1 MDLLVPLLKKSF
13 FLFLSPFFPLFLWP
27 EQPSRP
33 LFHFV
38 SIHSTKPPSLLS
50 PLPSLSLP
58 PPRRRRAGA
67 CATPSLP
74 AALGRP
80 APAPPSLP
88 RNSSAPPAPPSFP
101 RGGRL
106 ALLSSGV
113 RTSSPFPAA
122 WMGAAARR
130 LRALGTA
137 ARRRQPGLR
146 MVARRRPCALGRRR
160 GGDRTSCGRRRGSG
174 CASWGRR
181 RGGGR
186 TGWRRRRG
194 KAACAARGWRRRRRG
209 MAGGG
214 IGRTAAARRA
224 GVLIGPARHGK
235 WAFVPC
241 PGPDLR
247 HVGRPGTSRIIKRAN
262 RAGPNRA
269 GPKSGPGRAVPG
281 RPIGQL

>member
-1 MDLLVPLLKKSF
+1 
-13 FLFLSPFFPLFLWP
+13 
-27 EQPSRP
+27 
-33 LFHFV
+33 
-38 SIHSTKPPSLLS
+38 
-50 PLPSLSLP
+50 
-58 PPRRRRAGA
+58 
-67 CATPSLP
+67 
-74 AALGRP
+74 
-80 APAPPSLP
+80 
-88 RNSSAPPAPPSFP
+88 
-101 RGGRL
+101 
-106 ALLSSGV
+106 
-113 RTSSPFPAA
+113 
-122 WMGAAARR
+122 MGAAARR

-146 MVARRRPCALGRRR
+146 TVARRRPCALGRRR

-247 HVGRPGTSRIIKRAN
+247 HVGRPGTARIIKRAN

-269 GPKSGPGRAVPG
+269 GPGPCRAGPAHWPTIVRGDPLLAGFQPPPSSARRSHFTACLRRLADRLVAGAPPLRHSWSPRRLAPG
-281 RPIGQL
+281 PSSTWSAPAAFKVLQSFPFLPA

>member
-1 MDLLVPLLKKSF
+1 
-13 FLFLSPFFPLFLWP
+13 
-27 EQPSRP
+27 
-33 LFHFV
+33 
-38 SIHSTKPPSLLS
+38 
-50 PLPSLSLP
+50 
-58 PPRRRRAGA
+58 
-67 CATPSLP
+67 
-74 AALGRP
+74 
-80 APAPPSLP
+80 
-88 RNSSAPPAPPSFP
+88 
-101 RGGRL
+101 
-106 ALLSSGV
+106 
-113 RTSSPFPAA
+113 
-122 WMGAAARR
+122 MGAAARR

-160 GGDRTSCGRRRGSG
+160 GGDRTGCGQRRGSG
-174 CASWGRR
+174 RASWGRR

-194 KAACAARGWRRRRRG
+194 KAAHAARGWRRRRRG

-247 HVGRPGTSRIIKRAN
+247 HVGRPGTARIIKRAN

-281 RPIGQL
+281 WPIGQLYLSLFGWLGWPALASPSRWRWKISRSFTVATGNQSRLISPAKQGKYAAAAASPHHD

>member
-1 MDLLVPLLKKSF
+1 
-13 FLFLSPFFPLFLWP
+13 
-27 EQPSRP
+27 
-33 LFHFV
+33 
-38 SIHSTKPPSLLS
+38 
-50 PLPSLSLP
+50 
-58 PPRRRRAGA
+58 
-67 CATPSLP
+67 
-74 AALGRP
+74 
-80 APAPPSLP
+80 
-88 RNSSAPPAPPSFP
+88 
-101 RGGRL
+101 
-106 ALLSSGV
+106 
-113 RTSSPFPAA
+113 
-122 WMGAAARR
+122 MGAAARR

-146 MVARRRPCALGRRR
+146 TVERRRPCALGRRR
-160 GGDRTSCGRRRGSG
+160 GGDRTGCGRWRGSG

-194 KAACAARGWRRRRRG
+194 KAARAARGWRRRRRG

-247 HVGRPGTSRIIKRAN
+247 HVGRPGTARIIKRAN

-281 RPIGQL
+281 RPIGQLYPQSGKYRWPGRSSGSAEASPSHFGSSLAASRPLGENGSIKIRWS

>member
-1 MDLLVPLLKKSF
+1 
-13 FLFLSPFFPLFLWP
+13 
-27 EQPSRP
+27 
-33 LFHFV
+33 
-38 SIHSTKPPSLLS
+38 
-50 PLPSLSLP
+50 
-58 PPRRRRAGA
+58 
-67 CATPSLP
+67 
-74 AALGRP
+74 
-80 APAPPSLP
+80 
-88 RNSSAPPAPPSFP
+88 
-101 RGGRL
+101 
-106 ALLSSGV
+106 
-113 RTSSPFPAA
+113 
-122 WMGAAARR
+122 MGAAARR

-146 MVARRRPCALGRRR
+146 TVARRRPCALGRRR

-194 KAACAARGWRRRRRG
+194 KAARAARGWRRRRRG

-247 HVGRPGTSRIIKRAN
+247 HVGRPGQGFQSRPVTGN
-262 RAGPNRA
+262 RRGPVPVYRTGLTGLPAGFTGLPVGFTGLPVGLTGLNSNPNSKT
-269 GPKSGPGRAVPG
+269 PVQPVY
-281 RPIGQL
+281 RPV